1 MLLFIRRR
9 RRKMNHLRIYFAGII
24 SVIILLIPGQ
34 TNTSAAD
41 QYNKNNN
48 KNGIDDNWERR
59 YNLKSGKETGSEDP
73 DKNGLNNYFEYQLNL
88 SPITNDTN
96 KNKVPDGVE
105 DFDND
110 GLYNLAEVKMGH
122 NPKVPDM
129 DKSKIIRV
137 SDLVDETLTKND
149 RDMTELL
156 HKALKLGAGKI
167 VVMPYGSSFK
177 VSGLRIPDNTLVI
190 GYGSKIYNDNKHQT
204 LLTIGSGVKLYG
216 IELQGAGNKKA
227 DSKGIGIK
235 IQGAGAAGYAKN
247 IIIEDV
253 SIHNIGFYGI
263 FAEFADSVKISNT
276 LIRDIGF
283 AGVGGISV
291 KNMHVDRSH
300 IKGVSPGN
308 KGNAYGVFY
317 SRKGAESSLKAHPR
331 SADSSVTNSIIEDIP
346 LWEALDTHGG
356 ENISFSNNMIRN
368 AKVGIAFVNATGSGG
383 KELFGSQKCKAKG
396 NKIAGIGKGYGIV
409 VAGSSS
415 DNSRGCTIE
424 GNQLT
429 MTGQQGNSISGAIQA
444 SYTRG
449 LMIKDNTLLHSYANG
464 IHLYTHNQQF
474 TISGN
479 KVEDVQDNVY
489 KVPSAIAFR
498 SGNNSGT
505 IAGNTLLRKNEK
517 LNAYVSLRGINI
529 STQER
534 MELVIGKN
542 SNNFVLPVAGGAG
555 RHVKYLLK

>member
-1 MLLFIRRR
+1 M
-9 RRKMNHLRIYFAGII
+9 
-24 SVIILLIPGQ
+24 
-34 TNTSAAD
+34 
-41 QYNKNNN
+41 
-48 KNGIDDNWERR
+48 
-59 YNLKSGKETGSEDP
+59 
-73 DKNGLNNYFEYQLNL
+73 
-88 SPITNDTN
+88 
-96 KNKVPDGVE
+96 
-105 DFDND
+105 
-110 GLYNLAEVKMGH
+110 
-122 NPKVPDM
+122 
-129 DKSKIIRV
+129 
-137 SDLVDETLTKND
+137 
-149 RDMTELL
+149 
-156 HKALKLGAGKI
+156 
-167 VVMPYGSSFK
+167 
-177 VSGLRIPDNTLVI
+177 
-190 GYGSKIYNDNKHQT
+190 
-204 LLTIGSGVKLYG
+204 
-216 IELQGAGNKKA
+216 
-227 DSKGIGIK
+227 
-235 IQGAGAAGYAKN
+235 N

>member
-1 MLLFIRRR
+1 M
-9 RRKMNHLRIYFAGII
+9 KYLRIYFVSMI
-24 SVIILLIPGQ
+24 SVFILSLLWLP
-34 TNTSAAD
+34 NTSAAD
-41 QYNKNNN
+41 QGIKDNNN
-48 KNGIDDNWERR
+48 NGIDDNWERR
-59 YNLKSGKETGSEDP
+59 YNLKPGKEIASEDP
-73 DKNGLNNYFEYQLNL
+73 DKDGLNNFFEYQLNL
-88 SPITNDTN
+88 SPISNDTN
-96 KNKVPDGVE
+96 KNKVPDGLE
-105 DFDND
+105 NFDND
-110 GLYNLAEVKMGH
+110 GLYNLAEVKMGL
-122 NPKVPDM
+122 NPKVPDK
-129 DKSKIIRV
+129 DKSKIIHV
-137 SDLVDETLTKND
+137 SDLIDHPLDKNN
-149 RDMTELL
+149 RDMTEQIQQ
-156 HKALKLGAGKI
+156 ALKLGAGKM
-167 VVMPYGSSFK
+167 VVLPYGSSFK
-177 VSGLRIPDNTLVI
+177 VSGLRIPDNTAVV
-190 GYGSKIYNDNKHQT
+190 GYGSKIYNNNKHQT

-253 SIHNIGFYGI
+253 SIYNIGFYGI
-263 FAEFADSVKISNT
+263 FAEFADRVKISNT

-283 AGVGGISV
+283 AGVGGLSV
-291 KNMHVDRSH
+291 KNMHIDSSH
-300 IKGVSPGN
+300 IKGISPGN

-356 ENISFSNNMIRN
+356 ENISFSNNTIRN
-368 AKVGIAFVNATGSGG
+368 AKVGIAFVNATGRGG

-409 VAGSSS
+409 LAGSSS

-429 MTGQQGNSISGAIQA
+429 KAGQQGNSISGAIQA
-444 SYTRG
+444 SYTRD
-449 LMIKDNTLLHSYANG
+449 LVIKDNILVNSYANG

-555 RHVKYLLK
+555 KHVKYKLK